1 MVSRQKFGLPTQR
14 STGGLIS
21 KHFMSIYILCLGIC
35 LASLASKHFQR
46 GEGPSRGPS

>member
-1 MVSRQKFGLPTQR
+1 MVSRRKFGLPTQR
-14 STGGLIS
+14 SIGGLIS

-35 LASLASKHFQR
+35 LASLASKRFQR